1 MLKSGNG
8 SNGARNFCVAGEQR
22 AVLQKGNV
30 REEGRLLVL
39 FQSHQQV
46 RSDALNRAE

>member
-8 SNGARNFCVAGEQR
+8 SNGARNFYVAGKQR

-39 FQSHQQV
+39 LQSHQQV
-46 RSDALNRAE
+46 RSDARHRAE